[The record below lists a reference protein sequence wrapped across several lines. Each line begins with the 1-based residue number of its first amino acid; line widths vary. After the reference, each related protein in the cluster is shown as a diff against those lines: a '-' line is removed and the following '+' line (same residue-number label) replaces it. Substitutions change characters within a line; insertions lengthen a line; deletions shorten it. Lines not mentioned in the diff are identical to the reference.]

1 MLDCSKGVFLTAR
14 LVLHCA
20 VCPMSTPSYEML
32 VGACAAHGLDRNGT
46 EDEVKRRLGDYLVAQ
61 LFATK
66 PKSKR
71 ASSTSTPAPKRPAT
85 AWHAFLREE
94 KERVKESGFHGR
106 VAILKE
112 CARRWALAKRVN
124 TSEAPLMLMSGEAT
138 SGKAT
143 SEASSSSEAASEADP
158 VPDGLIEALKDLPA
172 EEIIASL
179 AAHGLPIESDHEA
192 NVAALARAMVA

>member
-1 MLDCSKGVFLTAR
+1 
-14 LVLHCA
+14 
-20 VCPMSTPSYEML
+20 MSTPSYEML
-32 VGACAAHGLDRNGT
+32 IGACAAHGLDRNGT
-46 EDEVKRRLGDYLVAQ
+46 EEELRRRLGDYLVAQ

-71 ASSTSTPAPKRPAT
+71 ASTSTPAPKRPAT

-138 SGKAT
+138 SGEAT
-143 SEASSSSEAASEADP
+143 SEASSSSEAASDTES
-158 VPDGLIEALKDLPA
+158 VPDGLIEAIKDLPA
-172 EEIIASL
+172 EEVHASL
-179 AAHGLPIESDHEA
+179 AAHGLTIESDHDV
-192 NVAALARAMVA
+192 NVVALARAMLA

>member
-1 MLDCSKGVFLTAR
+1 
-14 LVLHCA
+14 
-20 VCPMSTPSYEML
+20 MSTPSYEML
-32 VGACAAHGLDRNGT
+32 IGACAAHGLDRNGT
-46 EDEVKRRLGDYLVAQ
+46 EEELKRRLGDYLVAQ

-71 ASSTSTPAPKRPAT
+71 ASTSTPTPKRPAT

-138 SGKAT
+138 SGEAA

-179 AAHGLPIESDHEA
+179 AAHGLPIESDPEA
-192 NVAALARAMVA
+192 NVAALAHAMVA

>member
-1 MLDCSKGVFLTAR
+1 
-14 LVLHCA
+14 
-20 VCPMSTPSYEML
+20 MSTPSYEML

-46 EDEVKRRLGDYLVAQ
+46 EDELKRRLGDYLVAQ

-71 ASSTSTPAPKRPAT
+71 ATSTTAPSPKRPAT

-124 TSEAPLMLMSGEAT
+124 TSEAPLMLLETSEA
-138 SGKAT
+138 S

-179 AAHGLPIESDHEA
+179 AAHGLPIESDPEA
-192 NVAALARAMVA
+192 NVAALARAMLA